1 MLNNNLIK
9 KDIVFSLSKK
19 SGFSYNFSK
28 NLIDNLINV
37 LLVIIKEEKL
47 NLKNIGSFTIVNKKE
62 RLGRNPKTKE
72 EYIISSRKSVKFTPS
87 KKIYKNFNKLL

>member
-1 MLNNNLIK
+1 ML
-9 KDIVFSLSKK
+9 LSKK

-37 LLVIIKEEKL
+37 LLVKKRGEIEF
-47 NLKNIGSFTIVNKKE
+47 KNIGSFTIVNKKE

-87 KKIYKNFNKLL
+87 KNI